1 MTGGDAV
8 SMMPRGSAAPPASQ
22 WVAVRVAGGA
32 AARRH
37 HRYRVRPGGARRQRG
52 RVLVDLGLSETQEL
66 LKNAAREFLENECPE
81 THVREMEEDD
91 KGYSPELW
99 AKMAEQGWQGLLIPE
114 EYGGAGLD
122 FLDLAVLLEEFGR
135 ALVPG
140 PFMSTVLGGAIPLIV
155 AGSEAQKQEYLPK
168 IASGEAIF
176 TLALTEPSAR
186 FDEQGIEA
194 EASVSGSEV
203 TLNGT
208 KLFVS
213 DANVADYMV
222 VAAKSSGGTT
232 LAVVPTNQPGVQI
245 RQLLTIARD
254 KQCEVVL
261 DGATGELLGEEGA
274 GWDLLQPVIQR
285 YTVAEA
291 AYLVGL
297 AQMDF
302 EIAVDYAKER
312 VQFGRPIGSFQAIQH
327 KCADMVTDVDGSRF
341 IMYKAAWSVN
351 TDQDDR
357 EMAVNM
363 AKAWTSDATR
373 RVVAHGQ
380 QIHGGIGFTKDY
392 KIQLYYRRQKRAE
405 LAFGDTE
412 HHRELVAQQLGI

>member
-1 MTGGDAV
+1 M
-8 SMMPRGSAAPPASQ
+8 
-22 WVAVRVAGGA
+22 
-32 AARRH
+32 
-37 HRYRVRPGGARRQRG
+37 
-52 RVLVDLGLSETQEL
+52 DLGLSETQEL

-114 EYGGAGLD
+114 EYDGAGLD
-122 FLDLAVLLEEFGR
+122 FLDLAVLIEEFGR

-140 PFMSTVLGGAIPLIV
+140 PFMSTVLGGAVPLMV

-186 FDEQGIEA
+186 FDEQGIET
-194 EASVSGSEV
+194 EASVSGSDV

-222 VAAKSSGGTT
+222 VAAKSPQGTT
-232 LAVVPTNQPGVQI
+232 LAIVPTNQPGVKI

-261 DGATGELLGEEGA
+261 ENATGELLGADGA
-274 GWDLLQPVIQR
+274 GWGLLQPVIQR

-302 EIAVDYAKER
+302 EISVDYAKER

-357 EMAVNM
+357 QMAVNM

-405 LAFGDTE
+405 LACGDTE
-412 HHRELVAQQLGI
+412 HPRELGAQQLGI

>member
-1 MTGGDAV
+1 M
-8 SMMPRGSAAPPASQ
+8 
-22 WVAVRVAGGA
+22 
-32 AARRH
+32 
-37 HRYRVRPGGARRQRG
+37 
-52 RVLVDLGLSETQEL
+52 DLGLSETQEL

-140 PFMSTVLGGAIPLIV
+140 PFMSTVLGGAVPLIV

-203 TLNGT
+203 TLSGT